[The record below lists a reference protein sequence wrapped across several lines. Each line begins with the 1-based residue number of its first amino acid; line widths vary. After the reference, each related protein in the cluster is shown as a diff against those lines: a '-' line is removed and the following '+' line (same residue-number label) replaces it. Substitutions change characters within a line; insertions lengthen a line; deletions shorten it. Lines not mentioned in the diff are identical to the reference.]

1 MKTFLSYSLSI
12 FYYLC
17 FGILLFLFQIVQWFC
32 LNMFGYY
39 AHKKSVDILNYL
51 ILLSLSIL
59 KTRIFF
65 ETESNLPS
73 PGKNVIFIANHQ
85 STYDI
90 PPLIWKLRNYHMKF
104 VSKKELGKGIPSISY
119 NLRNGG
125 SILIDREKPKEAINS
140 IKNFGKFLT
149 KKNFSVLIFPEG
161 TRSKNG
167 KVKEFHR
174 SGLKTLIKSMSSTN
188 IVPISIKNSWKFSEQ
203 NYFPM
208 PLGVKIIIRFHKSIS
223 NDSKNLECLVDKV
236 ESTIHKQVM
245 S

>member
-1 MKTFLSYSLSI
+1 MKTILSYSLSI
-12 FYYLC
+12 LYYLC
-17 FGILLFLFQIVQWFC
+17 FGILLFSFQIIQWFC

-51 ILLSLSIL
+51 ILLSLSII

-65 ETESNLPS
+65 EAESNLPP

-104 VSKKELGKGIPSISY
+104 VSKKELGRGIPSISY

-140 IKNFGKFLT
+140 IKNFGKFLS

-167 KVKEFHR
+167 KVKKFHR
-174 SGLKTLIKSMSSTN
+174 SGLKTLIKN
-188 IVPISIKNSWKFSEQ
+188 IPDAKIVPISIKNSWKFSEQ

-208 PLGVKIIIRFHKSIS
+208 PLGVKIIIRFHNSLS
-223 NDSKNLECLVDKV
+223 NNLKNFESLIDKV
-236 ESTIHKQVM
+236 EATIHKQVM

>member
-1 MKTFLSYSLSI
+1 MKTILSYPLSI
-12 FYYLC
+12 LYYLC
-17 FGILLFLFQIVQWFC
+17 FGILLFSFQIIQWFC

-51 ILLSLSIL
+51 ILLSLSII

-65 ETESNLPS
+65 EAESNLPP

-104 VSKKELGKGIPSISY
+104 VSKKELGRGIPSISY

-140 IKNFGKFLT
+140 IKKFGKFLS

-167 KVKEFHR
+167 KVKEFRR
-174 SGLKTLIKSMSSTN
+174 SGLKTLIKNMPGAN
-188 IVPISIKNSWKFSEQ
+188 IVPISIKNSWKFSDQ

-208 PLGVKIIIRFHKSIS
+208 PLGVKIVIRFHESLS
-223 NDSKNLECLVDKV
+223 NNPKNLESLIDTV
-236 ESTIHKQVM
+236 ESTIRKQVM

>member
-1 MKTFLSYSLSI
+1 MKTILSYSLSI
-12 FYYLC
+12 LYYLC
-17 FGILLFLFQIVQWFC
+17 FGILLFSFQIIQWFC

-51 ILLSLSIL
+51 ILLSLSII

-65 ETESNLPS
+65 EAESNLPP

-104 VSKKELGKGIPSISY
+104 VSKKELGRGIPSISY

-140 IKNFGKFLT
+140 IKNFGKFLS
-149 KKNFSVLIFPEG
+149 KKNFSILIFPEG

-167 KVKEFHR
+167 KVKEFRR
-174 SGLKTLIKSMSSTN
+174 SGLKTLIKNMPGAN
-188 IVPISIKNSWKFSEQ
+188 IVPISIKNSWKFSDQ

-208 PLGVKIIIRFHKSIS
+208 PLGVKIVIRFHESLS
-223 NDSKNLECLVDKV
+223 NNLNNLESLIDTV

>member
-1 MKTFLSYSLSI
+1 MKTILSYSLSI
-12 FYYLC
+12 LYYLC
-17 FGILLFLFQIVQWFC
+17 FGILLFSFQIIQWFC

-51 ILLSLSIL
+51 ILLSLSII

-65 ETESNLPS
+65 EAESNLPQ

-104 VSKKELGKGIPSISY
+104 VSKKELGRGIPSISY

-140 IKNFGKFLT
+140 IKKFGKFLS

-167 KVKEFHR
+167 KVKKFHR
-174 SGLKTLIKSMSSTN
+174 SGLKTLIKN
-188 IVPISIKNSWKFSEQ
+188 IPDAIIVPISIKNSWKFSEQ

-223 NDSKNLECLVDKV
+223 NDSKNLECLIDKI

>member
-1 MKTFLSYSLSI
+1 MKTILSYSLSI
-12 FYYLC
+12 LYYLC
-17 FGILLFLFQIVQWFC
+17 FGILLFSFQIIQWFC

-51 ILLSLSIL
+51 ILLSLSII

-65 ETESNLPS
+65 EAESNLPP

-104 VSKKELGKGIPSISY
+104 VSKKELGRGIPSISY

-140 IKNFGKFLT
+140 IKKFGKFLS

-167 KVKEFHR
+167 KVKKFHR
-174 SGLKTLIKSMSSTN
+174 SGLKTLIKN
-188 IVPISIKNSWKFSEQ
+188 IPDAIIVPISIKNSWKFSEQ

-208 PLGVKIIIRFHKSIS
+208 PLGVKIIIRFHKSFS
-223 NDSKNLECLVDKV
+223 NDLKNLESLIDKI

>member
-1 MKTFLSYSLSI
+1 MKTILSYPLSI
-12 FYYLC
+12 LYYLC
-17 FGILLFLFQIVQWFC
+17 FGILLFLFQIIQWFC
-32 LNMFGYY
+32 LNVFGYY

-51 ILLSLSIL
+51 ILHSLSIL
-59 KTRIFF
+59 KTQIFF
-65 ETESNLPS
+65 EAESNLPP

-104 VSKKELGKGIPSISY
+104 VSKKELGRGIPSISY

-140 IKNFGKFLT
+140 LKKFGEFLS

-167 KVKEFHR
+167 KVKKFHR
-174 SGLKTLIKSMSSTN
+174 SGLKALIKN
-188 IVPISIKNSWKFSEQ
+188 IPNAKIVPISIKNSWKFSSQ

-208 PLGVKIIIRFHKSIS
+208 PLEVKIVIRFHKSLS
-223 NDSKNLECLVDKV
+223 NNLKNLESLIDTV
-236 ESTIHKQVM
+236 EATIHKQVM

>member
-1 MKTFLSYSLSI
+1 MKTILSYPLSI
-12 FYYLC
+12 LYYLC
-17 FGILLFLFQIVQWFC
+17 FGILLFSFQIIQWFC

-51 ILLSLSIL
+51 ILLSLSII

-65 ETESNLPS
+65 EAESNLPP

-104 VSKKELGKGIPSISY
+104 VSKKELGRGIPSISY

-140 IKNFGKFLT
+140 IKKFGKFLS

-167 KVKEFHR
+167 KVKKFHR
-174 SGLKTLIKSMSSTN
+174 SGLKTLIKN
-188 IVPISIKNSWKFSEQ
+188 IPDAIIVPISIKNSWKFSSQ

-208 PLGVKIIIRFHKSIS
+208 PLGVKIIIRFHNSLS
-223 NDSKNLECLVDKV
+223 NDLKNFESLIDKV
-236 ESTIHKQVM
+236 EATIHKQVM

>member
-1 MKTFLSYSLSI
+1 MKTTLSYPISI
-12 FYYLC
+12 LYYLC
-17 FGILLFLFQIVQWFC
+17 FGILLFSFQIIQWFC
-32 LNMFGYY
+32 LNVFGYY

-51 ILLSLSIL
+51 ILISLSIL

-65 ETESNLPS
+65 EAESNLPS
-73 PGKNVIFIANHQ
+73 LGKNVIFIANHQ
-85 STYDI
+85 STYDM

-104 VSKKELGKGIPSISY
+104 VSKKELGRGIPSISY

-125 SILIDREKPKEAINS
+125 SILIDRDKPKEAINS
-140 IKNFGKFLT
+140 IKKFGKFLT
-149 KKNFSVLIFPEG
+149 KKNFSVLILPER

-174 SGLKTLIKSMSSTN
+174 SGLKTLIKNMPSAN
-188 IVPISIKNSWKFSEQ
+188 IVPISIKNSWKFSSQ

-208 PLGVKIIIRFHKSIS
+208 PLGVKIIIRFHRSFS
-223 NDSKNLECLVDKV
+223 NDSNNLESLIDKV
-236 ESTIHKQVM
+236 EATIRRQVM

>member
-1 MKTFLSYSLSI
+1 MKTILSYSLSI
-12 FYYLC
+12 LYYLC
-17 FGILLFLFQIVQWFC
+17 FGILLFSFQIIQWFC

-51 ILLSLSIL
+51 ILLSLSII

-65 ETESNLPS
+65 EAESNLPP

-104 VSKKELGKGIPSISY
+104 VSKKELGRGIPSISY

-140 IKNFGKFLT
+140 IKKFGKFLS

-167 KVKEFHR
+167 KVKKFHR
-174 SGLKTLIKSMSSTN
+174 SGLKTLIKN
-188 IVPISIKNSWKFSEQ
+188 IPDAIIVPISIKNSWKFSEQ

-223 NDSKNLECLVDKV
+223 NDSKNLECLIDKI

>member
-1 MKTFLSYSLSI
+1 MKTILSYSLSI
-12 FYYLC
+12 LYYLC
-17 FGILLFLFQIVQWFC
+17 FGILLFSFQIIQWFC

-51 ILLSLSIL
+51 ILLSLSII

-65 ETESNLPS
+65 EAESNLPP

-104 VSKKELGKGIPSISY
+104 VSKKELGRGIPSISY

-140 IKNFGKFLT
+140 IKKFGKFLS

-167 KVKEFHR
+167 KVKKFHR
-174 SGLKTLIKSMSSTN
+174 SGLKTLIKN
-188 IVPISIKNSWKFSEQ
+188 IPDAIIVPISIKNSWKFSSQ
-203 NYFPM
+203 NYFQ
-208 PLGVKIIIRFHKSIS
+208 
-223 NDSKNLECLVDKV
+223 CL
-236 ESTIHKQVM
+236 
-245 S
+245 